1 MYELSSRIDI
11 LKSLTLANII
21 EDLDDSLSIIVMDE
35 RENDIIVRL
44 IPDEHLKFAYQA
56 EVQGLIYHKVM
67 EIGFTVIMKQS
78 EVKDVIL
85 DQVSDCDQDT
95 RALLTLEAE
104 RIARK
109 ALLADDVTHARPSV
123 IKYQMLMEL
132 VELLAS

>member
-1 MYELSSRIDI
+1 MYELSSRIDF